1 MQRQIAFFMQSAP
14 SMVPSRT
21 ARMAALCFLSIMAT
35 LIAFVGSG
43 PGLIHAAAET
53 DGSGSFATPALE
65 APDIEIVWS
74 ANMTVGRASDS
85 TQSYTGYLPDLS
97 PSEGDLD
104 VTEFTDNDVQYTIL
118 GIFQQEFGE
127 SVKQL
132 VFSADVPLDDG
143 LYFKAGDDV
152 FPLLRAADL
161 GSGRNIHA
169 WRLKETLGWS
179 EGDVIPLSLFK
190 LVGQVTPVKPLDG
203 DHPEAS
209 MLAVYSMTGEL
220 TQSGQFDTILVT
232 LETGKRYV
240 VEMKGSATGDGT
252 LSDPW
257 ISGINGR
264 FTVGGESRWE
274 PAWYDASG
282 RRSTSVQFP
291 GGQEYHVDENGRM
304 FAPSTGSDGS
314 TVLQPVTGGNDD
326 AGEGFNA
333 RLFLVNFPGG
343 EYQVV
348 VSGAPNPNDT
358 GTYTFTLLEIMSDD
372 YSASPDEAGELMVG
386 GSAVGNIESPG
397 DVDWFAVDLEEG
409 VRYGVRIQG
418 VISGAGTL
426 AAPRFTGIYDSQG
439 TLLDD
444 TSNDHENSGILIDR
458 RMTFTPAS
466 SATYHVGVSGHDIY
480 DPHRSTPPVGT
491 YTVSVEIQ
499 E

>member
-21 ARMAALCFLSIMAT
+21 ARAAALCFLATMAT

-65 APDIEIVWS
+65 VPDIEIVWS

-85 TQSYTGYLPDLS
+85 TQSYTGFLPGLG

-104 VTEFTDNDVQYTIL
+104 ATEFTDNDVQYTIL
-118 GIFQQEFGE
+118 GIFEQQVGA

-132 VFSADVPLDDG
+132 VFSADVPLDDY

-161 GSGRNIHA
+161 GSGRNIHV
-169 WRLKETLGWS
+169 WRLKESLGWS
-179 EGDVIPLSLFK
+179 EGDSVPVSLFK
-190 LVGQVTPVKPLDG
+190 LVGQVTPVKPEDD
-203 DHPEAS
+203 DHPEAA
-209 MLAVYSMTGEL
+209 MLAVYGMTGEL
-220 TQSGQFDTILVT
+220 TQSGQFDTIPVT

-282 RRSTSVQFP
+282 RTSTSVEFPTGQQF
-291 GGQEYHVDENGRM
+291 HVDENGRM
-304 FAPSTGSDGS
+304 F
-314 TVLQPVTGGNDD
+314 
-326 AGEGFNA
+326 
-333 RLFLVNFPGG
+333 
-343 EYQVV
+343 
-348 VSGAPNPNDT
+348 
-358 GTYTFTLLEIMSDD
+358 
-372 YSASPDEAGELMVG
+372 SASTASERIHRSPARDGRQRRRRRRVERQTVPGQLSRRRIPGRGV
-386 GSAVGNIESPG
+386 GSAQPE
-397 DVDWFAVDLEEG
+397 
-409 VRYGVRIQG
+409 
-418 VISGAGTL
+418 
-426 AAPRFTGIYDSQG
+426 
-439 TLLDD
+439 
-444 TSNDHENSGILIDR
+444 
-458 RMTFTPAS
+458 
-466 SATYHVGVSGHDIY
+466 
-480 DPHRSTPPVGT
+480 
-491 YTVSVEIQ
+491 
-499 E
+499 